1 MLDLH
6 YCLINQMQ
14 AVLLILVILNYY
26 DLEEQK
32 MNLEKFEK
40 MDPVMLMSIVNMKLR
55 DECDGN
61 LDDLVK
67 TYAINRQALEEKLA
81 VAGYNFIAQV
91 GQFR

>member
-14 AVLLILVILNYY
+14 AVLLIIVILNYY

-81 VAGYNFIAQV
+81 VVGYNFIAQV